1 MRFEEP
7 FFSGYVG
14 ELRAWASQFAA
25 ENRIPGWVN
34 AHYVWPDELWG
45 IWDQLEDTSGG
56 LIGIVGLQG
65 VGKSSALQAV
75 YRSRIEEDDG
85 QRAQDPEAKVPVPSS
100 IVA

>member
-1 MRFEEP
+1 LMRFEEP

-85 QRAQDPEAKVPVPSS
+85 QRA
-100 IVA
+100 